1 MRAGPRNQATGS
13 VEAVVDAMKAAEE
26 AAVLR
31 PAGIPVRSPRIEIDW
46 AEEAHE
52 LAERFHWRAV
62 TADEIPAPVL
72 RARQIALMWAEHP
85 RRWKK
90 SVRRRAM
97 ALIAQHVRIEG
108 RLRGFS
114 VLECLATAKG
124 FGEETQSGPAQFF
137 EPVAM
142 SYPTHPGAETWAYQ
156 DGTGKRLWAH
166 VAFVG
171 TDLWIN
177 V

>member
-1 MRAGPRNQATGS
+1 MRAGHRTETTET
-13 VEAVVDAMKAAEE
+13 VENVVAAVKAAEE

-31 PAGIPVRSPRIEIDW
+31 PAGIPWRSPALELDW
-46 AEEAHE
+46 EEEAHE
-52 LAERFHWRAV
+52 LSERFDWRQLS
-62 TADEIPAPVL
+62 ADEIPAPVL
-72 RARQIALMWAEHP
+72 HARQVALAWAEHP

-97 ALIAQHVRIEG
+97 QLIEKHVRIEG
-108 RLRGFS
+108 RLPGFS
-114 VLECLATAKG
+114 VLECLAEAKG
-124 FGEETQSGPAQFF
+124 FGCETKPGPATFF

-142 SYPTHPGAETWAYQ
+142 SYLTHPGAETWAYQ

-171 TDLWIN
+171 SSLWIN